1 MKVFKPWVFQGSAR
15 KKNYF
20 EGWYFKHVSE
30 DLKNVYSIIPGIS
43 LSGKDSHSF
52 VQVINGLSGE
62 TGYFRYPLKE
72 FNASAQTLSISVGK
86 SNFTDEGISLNLK
99 NKDSAISGEIRYDK
113 LNYYPSGLLKPGI
126 MGWYSFVPFMECKHG
141 IVSTRHK
148 TSGEIHTGNGTID
161 FKNGTGYIEKDWGSS
176 FPESWLWLHCNTF
189 TSSDAS
195 LMLSVA
201 KIPWLGNY
209 FIGFISYLTY
219 EDRLYNFS
227 TWSGASIEVLDYT
240 DNILHVILVNKKH
253 KFTIRALNNNPGDL
267 KAPVRGSMS
276 RTIKETVDADIEIS
290 LTDSHGKQLFHD
302 NGKRGGMEL
311 IEKIL
316 TYFD

>member
-126 MGWYSFVPFMECKHG
+126 MGWYSFVPFM
-141 IVSTRHK
+141 
-148 TSGEIHTGNGTID
+148 
-161 FKNGTGYIEKDWGSS
+161 
-176 FPESWLWLHCNTF
+176 
-189 TSSDAS
+189 
-195 LMLSVA
+195 
-201 KIPWLGNY
+201 
-209 FIGFISYLTY
+209 
-219 EDRLYNFS
+219 
-227 TWSGASIEVLDYT
+227 
-240 DNILHVILVNKKH
+240 
-253 KFTIRALNNNPGDL
+253 
-267 KAPVRGSMS
+267 
-276 RTIKETVDADIEIS
+276 
-290 LTDSHGKQLFHD
+290 
-302 NGKRGGMEL
+302 
-311 IEKIL
+311 
-316 TYFD
+316 